1 MSKRLSDVSDASS
14 LSVTDR
20 FPIVDSQDRVRL
32 AEVGDIPSP
41 TTVAADIAA
50 AKNQAQAHSV
60 NRRNHTGQDEFLT
73 VTKAADYTVEAI
85 YLLNPTIITVT
96 SAATITIPP
105 ESSVPNVPVGALLYV
120 LQTTS
125 GTATLAGGSGV
136 TLLSATTLTGAGAN
150 SLLLIRKVG
159 TNTWH
164 VGYGVAG
171 TPTGTAP
178 TPVNKPVF
186 TVPPVITY
194 DTAAVGGVSTCSA
207 GTTDVTSTKTYA
219 WGFVDTV
226 TTPGVTYEGFVSPA
240 DTDTTY
246 THLLADVGSQMW
258 CEVTATTSGG
268 STTVRAIGPTV
279 TGSSVPA
286 PPPPATGTGTR
297 GVTISSFTTSG
308 NITASSGATYYGLDF
323 TSSGIN
329 ATIPNTVSDVIF
341 EECKFSGELLCQG
354 VRVTFRHCN
363 FNDYARSLL
372 NDRGTFITA
381 ELCWFKGA
389 STGTEFEGHAITNN
403 YSNGPFV
410 IDRCHFTGTYN
421 TDCISNFQ
429 SSRVTMTN
437 NTGTVA
443 ITLPT
448 GAAFTMGDGDTV
460 SRGRD
465 NYIAFNQIAQTGG
478 TVAPGVFGSDGN
490 TIIEYNCFPQGIQAY
505 NYNNGNFAGVII
517 RHNLINFAASYVPMA
532 TSFYGGAEYGT
543 NINGTDCNLTPTP

>member
-1 MSKRLSDVSDASS
+1 MSKRLGTVTEASS
-14 LSVTDR
+14 ISATERVV
-20 FPIVDSQDRVRL
+20 FVDSSNRVRL
-32 AEVGDIPSP
+32 VDAGLLPVPSTTSAE
-41 TTVAADIAA
+41 IAI
-50 AKNQAQAHSV
+50 AKASAQAFSTA
-60 NRRNHTGQDEFLT
+60 RGNHTGQDVFLA
-73 VTKAADYTVEAI
+73 VTKSSNYTVEAI
-85 YLLNPTIITVT
+85 YLLNPTIISVT

-105 ESSVPNVPVGALLYV
+105 ESSVPNVPVGAILYV
-120 LQTTS
+120 LQTSS

-136 TLLSATTLTGAGAN
+136 TLLSATTLTGAGQN
-150 SLLLIRKVG
+150 SLMLLRKVG

-178 TPVNKPVF
+178 TPVAKPTF

-194 DTAAVGGVSTCSA
+194 DTAAVGGVSTCST
-207 GTTDVTSTKTYA
+207 GTTDVTATRTYA
-219 WGFVDTV
+219 WGFTDTV
-226 TTPGVTYEGFVSPA
+226 TTPGTTYEGNVSPA

-246 THLLADVGSQMW
+246 THILADVGSQMW
-258 CEVTATTSGG
+258 CDVTATTAGG

-279 TGSSVPA
+279 TGSSA
-286 PPPPATGTGTR
+286 PPPPPPASGTGTR

-308 NITASSGATYYGLDF
+308 NITATSGSTYYGLDF

-329 ATIPNTVSDVIF
+329 VTIPNTVSDVIF

-372 NDRGTFITA
+372 NDRGTFITV
-381 ELCWFKGA
+381 ELCWLKGA
-389 STGTEFEGHAITNN
+389 SSGTEFEGHAITNN

-448 GAAFTMGDGDTV
+448 GAAFTIGDGDTQ

-543 NINGTDCNLTPTP
+543 NINGTDCNLTPSP